1 MSVDRICRLQNTR
14 SLFHDLQKMLFSQL
28 INNNNDNDNN
38 NNNNNNNNND
48 FNTESKK
55 WLFACT
61 LKNYLTNILY
71 ID

>member
-1 MSVDRICRLQNTR
+1 
-14 SLFHDLQKMLFSQL
+14 MLFSQL